1 MAANIL
7 NRQFEPQAINKVWV
21 ADITY
26 IPIRGGWLYLAA
38 VEDLFSRR
46 VVGWAM
52 ADRMTSRLVVDAL
65 DMAIQRRM
73 TMHVFP

>member
-1 MAANIL
+1 MSANIL

-26 IPIRGGWLYLAA
+26 IPTRGGWLYLAA

-46 VVGWAM
+46 VVGWPM
-52 ADRMTSRLVVDAL
+52 ADRITSRLVVDAL

-73 TMHVFP
+73 TMPVFP